1 LLAADGCGTQRG
13 IAIVLI
19 REFHIENFK
28 SIASLDLEL
37 GRVNVL
43 IGENGCGKSNVLEA
57 IGFASA
63 GVSHK
68 VEHEHLAARGIRMP
82 DARFVFS
89 AFSDAQPSQIDISV
103 LGTAGSLDKLSVA
116 YDARA
121 PGNAWTSVRGISR
134 EKVTR
139 IQTLAAELHAGGAPS
154 DDPQRIR
161 RFTNEVFSIESEGL
175 EPLVDFLIYS
185 PENSA
190 LRTFLAEGQILPLG
204 VRGEGLFSHLKSLS
218 KTEEGRVTLA
228 RISEQLQL
236 LDWFRALSL
245 DADLAPGERTL
256 LIGDR
261 YLAESLL
268 FDQRSANEGFLF
280 LLFYFTLCISPSTP
294 RFFAIDNVDA
304 SLNPRLCEEL
314 TRRLVQ
320 LAKQHDKQII
330 LTTHNPA
337 VLDGLDL
344 GDDEQRL
351 LVVHRSRKG
360 HTKVRRIEKPTAAEG
375 ATPVR
380 LSEAFLR
387 GYLGGLPKNF

>member
-1 LLAADGCGTQRG
+1 M
-13 IAIVLI
+13 I
-19 REFHIENFK
+19 RSFHIENFK
-28 SIASLDLEL
+28 SLASLDLEL

-57 IGFASA
+57 IALTSA
-63 GVSHK
+63 ALNEK
-68 VEHEHLAARGIRMP
+68 VDHEYLAARGIRMTDP
-82 DARFVFS
+82 RFMYS
-89 AFSDAQPSQIDISV
+89 AFDATLPQSISVEV
-103 LGTAGSLDKLSVA
+103 LGTTDTPEHFLLYSHGYASGE
-116 YDARA
+116 R
-121 PGNAWTSVRGISR
+121 WTSGHVLPE
-134 EKVTR
+134 EKVARLKKLVAESTHS
-139 IQTLAAELHAGGAPS
+139 IGPNASNQELVTLIKSLRVEG
-154 DDPQRIR
+154 
-161 RFTNEVFSIESEGL
+161 FESLTE
-175 EPLVDFLIYS
+175 FLIFS

-190 LRTFLAEGQILPLG
+190 LRTFQAEGQILPLG
-204 VRGEGLFSHLKSLS
+204 TRGEGLFALLKTLNAS
-218 KTEEGRVTLA
+218 EEGREALA

-236 LDWFRALSL
+236 LDWFREINM
-245 DADLAPGERTL
+245 DGGLAPGERTL
-256 LIGDR
+256 RIGDR

-280 LLFYFTLCISPSTP
+280 LLFYFALCISPGTP

-314 TRRLVQ
+314 TRRLVI
-320 LAKQHDKQII
+320 LAKRHDKQII

-351 LVVHRSRKG
+351 LVVHRNRKG
-360 HTKVRRIEKPTAAEG
+360 HTKVRRIAKPTPAEG
-375 ATPVR
+375 STPVR